1 MIDKVRISVNFSDIM
16 AKRFTKLINDKR
28 IIIIIIIS
36 TVKNHFAR
44 LYLPLHPRAGA

>member
-28 IIIIIIIS
+28 IIIIIIAIS
-36 TVKNHFAR
+36 KNHFAR
-44 LYLPLHPRAGA
+44 LYLRVHPRAGA